1 VDECFKKVS
10 SLRKTPEFFSHSGE
24 SESTT
29 TILTQNQ
36 GKFQSV
42 SPVGWIIYKN
52 LQDIV

>member
-1 VDECFKKVS
+1 MNVSKKS
-10 SLRKTPEFFSHSGE
+10 PLCAKRRKLFSHSGE
-24 SESTT
+24 SGSTT

-42 SPVGWIIYKN
+42 SPVGRIIYKN